1 MAEEASPAPN
11 CGRCV
16 YGFALLVL
24 SICAFLMYFIWAV
37 IPSPWLVA
45 CGLDYFSSKY
55 FALAVP
61 VTCCVSIFVFAAAV
75 YPAINLM
82 LTESPNSIHVLVDD
96 HSCAQQD
103 RYVFTCSAFIQFSR
117 C

>member
-11 CGRCV
+11 SGRCV

-24 SICAFLMYFIWAV
+24 SISAFLIYFVWAV
-37 IPSPWLVA
+37 IPSAWLVA

-55 FALAVP
+55 FAVAVP

-75 YPAINLM
+75 YPAVNFM
-82 LTESPNSIHVLVDD
+82 LTESANSIHVLVDD
-96 HSCAQQD
+96 NSRIQQD
-103 RYVFTCSAFIQFSR
+103 RYVLKCSASFQ
-117 C
+117 